1 MWNTIQR
8 TCVYG
13 LSILGL
19 AGAAA
24 AQTTSGADVTPAFR
38 TSGIIGLAVGQ
49 TARLN
54 VLNPGTEGPSIAGPS
69 CSAQLAFVSAAG
81 IVLKSVLV
89 SVPAGQST
97 PFNLDREVDLASV
110 TDLRVEVRA
119 TIQPPAVVAS
129 ATPNAATCR
138 LIPTLE
144 VFDDGTGRTQYIDTR
159 FVQNPPPTAAASTTN

>member
-1 MWNTIQR
+1 MWNTLQR

-19 AGAAA
+19 AGAAV
-24 AQTTSGADVTPAFR
+24 AQTASGSAVTPAFR
-38 TSGIIGLAVGQ
+38 TSGMIGLTLGQ

-54 VLNPGTEGPSIAGPS
+54 VLNPGTEGPAIAGPS
-69 CSAQLAFVSAAG
+69 CSAQLAFVNAAG

-89 SVPAGQST
+89 NVPAGQST
-97 PFNLDREVDLASV
+97 PLNLDRDVDLANV

-119 TIQPPAVVAS
+119 TIQPP
-129 ATPNAATCR
+129 TPVSTAMPSAATCR

-144 VFDDGTGRTQYIDTR
+144 VFNDDTGRTQFIDTR
-159 FVQNPPPTAAASTTN
+159 FPQNPPPTATTTP

>member
-1 MWNTIQR
+1 MWNTLQR

-19 AGAAA
+19 AGVAA
-24 AQTTSGADVTPAFR
+24 AQTSSGSAVIPAFR
-38 TSGIIGLAVGQ
+38 TSGVIGLAAGQ

-54 VLNPGTEGPSIAGPS
+54 VLNPGTEGPAIAGPS
-69 CSAQLAFVSAAG
+69 CSAQLAFVNAAG

-89 SVPAGQST
+89 NVPAGQSM
-97 PFNLDREVDLASV
+97 PLNLDRDVDLASV

-119 TIQPPAVVAS
+119 TIQPPTSVAT
-129 ATPNAATCR
+129 ATATAATCR

-159 FVQNPPPTAAASTTN
+159 FVQNPPPTTASTTN